1 MISEARVSP
10 SKEEKQEMALERAR
24 KECDEY
30 KSSVE
35 ELQMEIKNLGNKLS
49 QIVTINEEEEKEWSS
64 MEEQRVIKA
73 RVYDLLEGGEDNVAK
88 LEATIETI
96 SNRLIHLAAQWE
108 KHRAPLIQKYRDE
121 REKYSTKAVSTL
133 F

>member
-1 MISEARVSP
+1 
-10 SKEEKQEMALERAR
+10 MALERAR

-30 KSSVE
+30 KSNVE
-35 ELQMEIKNLGNKLS
+35 ELQMEVKTLGNKLS
-49 QIVTINEEEEKEWSS
+49 QIVAISEEEEKEWNS

-73 RVYDLLEGGEDNVAK
+73 RVYDLLEGGEDNVKK

-121 REKYSTKAVSTL
+121 REKYSTKAVSI
-133 F
+133 